1 MGTQYDAAVIGAGL
15 LGCFAARE
23 LVRYGLHTAVLEQRE
38 DVCTGISRANSAIVY
53 TGCDTKPG
61 TLKTEMCVRANLGF
75 DDLCR
80 ELGVQFSRCGSLMIC
95 FGPRGL
101 ETIEKKYSQGLENG
115 VTGIRMLGPEETYE
129 LEPNLAPGVRAAL
142 YAEGTGTVL
151 PWELGCAAAENA
163 AANGAEFIFGAR
175 VRGITRADGYVIAT
189 DRGGISARCVINCA
203 GLFADE
209 VQELL
214 FPPTVRI
221 YPKRGDYF
229 VLDTKAQGYI
239 SHVIFHEP
247 EDKKKDDGSG
257 KGAAGKSGGKGL
269 TLVPTVE
276 GNILVGP
283 SLMPADDKLSRSTER
298 DGFEFLKRRITEVI
312 PGLPMRHMIRSF
324 SSLRPNPFHVELEN
338 GEYVR
343 NGRSISNFTITE
355 PAGDAS
361 FLSFIGIKTP
371 GMTCAQQLGR
381 YAAGKVAAFLGAEE
395 DPSFDPVR
403 PAPVRTADMAT
414 DARDALIKS
423 RPDYGRIVCRCRGVS
438 EGEMVDAIHR
448 SPGAVTVDGVKR
460 RTGAGGGRCQG
471 GFCTQRVIELLA
483 RELGCRPEEI
493 TKDGGGSRILMG
505 GETDE

>member
-1 MGTQYDAAVIGAGL
+1 MRTEYDVTVIGAGL

-23 LVRYGLHTAVLEQRE
+23 LVRYGLHTLVLEQRE

-61 TLKTEMCVRANLGF
+61 TIKTEMCVRANRGF
-75 DDLCR
+75 DGLCR
-80 ELGVQFSRCGSLMIC
+80 ELGVRFSRCGSLMIS
-95 FGPRGL
+95 FGTRGL
-101 ETIEKKYSQGLENG
+101 EVLEKKYAQGLENG
-115 VTGIRMLGPEETYE
+115 VQGMRMLGPEETYE
-129 LEPNLAPGVRAAL
+129 LEPNLAPGIKAAL

-163 AANGAEFIFGAR
+163 SANGAEFRFGAR
-175 VRGITRADGYVIAT
+175 VL
-189 DRGGISARCVINCA
+189 GISRSDGGYTLSTDAGDVRTRCVVNCA

-214 FPPTVRI
+214 FAPTVRLF
-221 YPKRGDYF
+221 PKRGDYY

-247 EDKKKDDGSG
+247 EDKKKDDGFD
-257 KGAAGKSGGKGL
+257 KGGDKGL

-283 SLMPADDKLSRSTER
+283 SNMPTDDKHSNSTER
-298 DGFEFLKRRITEVI
+298 DGFELLDRRISEVM

-324 SSLRPNPFHVELEN
+324 SSLRPNPFHVELSD
-338 GEYVR
+338 GCYVR
-343 NGRSISNFTITE
+343 NGKSISNFTIAE

-371 GMTCAQQLGR
+371 GMTCAQELGR
-381 YAAGKVAAFLGAEE
+381 YAAEKVAAYLGAEE
-395 DPSFDPVR
+395 DPRFDPVR
-403 PAPVRTADMAT
+403 PAPVRVADLT
-414 DARDALIKS
+414 VPERDALIKEH
-423 RPDYGRIVCRCRGVS
+423 PEYGRIVCRCRGVS
-438 EGEMVDAIHR
+438 EGEMSDAIR
-448 SPGAVTVDGVKR
+448 RIPGAVTLDGIKR

-471 GFCTQRVIELLA
+471 GFCSQKVIELLA
-483 RELGCRPEEI
+483 RELGCRPEAI
-493 TKDGGGSRILMG
+493 MKDGAGSYILTG
-505 GETDE
+505 GETDA

>member
-1 MGTQYDAAVIGAGL
+1 MRTEYDATVIGAGL
-15 LGCFAARE
+15 LGCFTARE
-23 LVRYGLHTAVLEQRE
+23 LVRYGLHTIVLEQRE

-61 TLKTEMCVRANLGF
+61 TIKTEMCVRANRGF
-75 DDLCR
+75 DTLCR
-80 ELGVQFSRCGSLMIC
+80 ELGVRFSRCGSLMIC
-95 FGPRGL
+95 FGPCGL
-101 ETIEKKYSQGLENG
+101 GVLEKKYAQGLENG
-115 VTGIRMLGPEETYE
+115 VQGLRMIGPEETYD

-163 AANGAEFIFGAR
+163 AANGAEFRFCSR
-175 VRGITRADGYVIAT
+175 VL
-189 DRGGISARCVINCA
+189 GISRREGGYTVSTDAENIRTRCVINCA

-214 FPPTVRI
+214 FAPSVRLF
-221 YPKRGDYF
+221 PKRGDYY
-229 VLDTKAQGYI
+229 VLDTKAEGFI
-239 SHVIFHEP
+239 SHVISHEP
-247 EDKKKDDGSG
+247 EDKKKDVGFD
-257 KGAAGKSGGKGL
+257 KGGDKGL

-283 SLMPADDKLSRSTER
+283 SNMPTDSKRLGSTER
-298 DGFEFLKRRITEVI
+298 DGFELLDRRISEVM

-324 SSLRPNPFHVELEN
+324 SSLRPNPFQVELAG

-343 NGRSISNFTITE
+343 NGKSISNFTIAE

-371 GMTCAQQLGR
+371 GMTCAQELGR
-381 YAAGKVAAFLGAEE
+381 YAAEKAAAYLGAKE
-395 DPSFDPVR
+395 DPRFDPVR
-403 PAPVRTADMAT
+403 PAPVRTADLSVAE
-414 DARDALIKS
+414 RDALIKD

-438 EGEMVDAIHR
+438 EGEMIDAIH
-448 SPGAVTVDGVKR
+448 SKPGAVTVDGIKR

-471 GFCTQRVIELLA
+471 GFCSQKVIELLA
-483 RELGCRPEEI
+483 RERGCLPEEI
-493 TKDGGGSRILMG
+493 MKDGPGSYILTG
-505 GETDE
+505 GETDA